1 MLVSRVFLLGT
12 AVLLLAACANDPAPL
27 EQLRVTEQAIEQA
40 QTMGA
45 DEYLI
50 PAQTALTQAQE
61 AFAVEDYRAARLY
74 AERAELDARLAEV
87 QALSEINRNQVAE
100 ITAQIQR
107 LRLQLGDPQ

>member
-1 MLVSRVFLLGT
+1 MLASRVFVLST
-12 AVLLLAACANDPAPL
+12 AAMLLAACASDPAPL

-45 DEYLI
+45 DEYLV
-50 PAQTALTQAQE
+50 PAQTALKHAQN
-61 AFAVEDYRAARLY
+61 AFSAEDYRAARLY

-87 QALSEINRNQVAE
+87 QALSAMSRNQLAE

-107 LRLQLGDPQ
+107 LRLQLGESQ